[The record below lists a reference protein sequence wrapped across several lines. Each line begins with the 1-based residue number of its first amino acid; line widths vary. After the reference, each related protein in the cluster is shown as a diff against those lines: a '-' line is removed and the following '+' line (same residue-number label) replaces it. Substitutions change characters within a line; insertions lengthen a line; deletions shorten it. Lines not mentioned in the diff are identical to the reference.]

1 MKIKIFYP
9 EQDGSIR
16 LTKQE
21 LQTLLDEVYHE
32 GYDDGRIHG
41 NTYPWRWNGGIY
53 TNTTDSNISL
63 NNYTSS
69 NVNSDSYKIEYR
81 N

>member
-1 MKIKIFYP
+1 MKIKVFYP

-53 TNTTDSNISL
+53 TNTTDSNIS
-63 NNYTSS
+63 
-69 NVNSDSYKIEYR
+69 VK
-81 N
+81 